1 LNVPLRA
8 IFVVVGWAVLAFLVT
23 RVSSTAS
30 GSKLYDPYEIL
41 DIKKVRGPFA
51 KARRVNRFL
60 ILFPSGYHGE
70 GDQVTV
76 QETFLEI
83 VRPMYAERFETID
96 PPRSHPDKVRL
107 AINQTAEEVAAKF
120 VEITKAY
127 KSSVGCSLATSL
139 CLNLPI

>member
-1 LNVPLRA
+1 MNVLLRA
-8 IFVVVGWAVLAFLVT
+8 IFVAVGWAVVAFLVT

-41 DIKKVRGPFA
+41 DIKKVRGPSA
-51 KARRVNRFL
+51 KARQADRFL
-60 ILFPSGYHGE
+60 IPSPSGHHGE

-76 QETFLEI
+76 QETFPEI
-83 VRPMYAERFETID
+83 VRSMYTEQFETID
-96 PPRSHPDKVRL
+96 PPRSHPDKVKL

-127 KSSVGCSLATSL
+127 KS
-139 CLNLPI
+139 